1 MSRPSLEMSKP
12 ITFGSMFAGIGGIDL
27 AFERCG
33 MECRWQVE
41 IDKYANKV
49 LEKHWPN
56 VERWGDVRTF
66 PPDSS
71 SKWKVD
77 VIAGGFPCQDI
88 STAGKGAGLDGEKS
102 GLFYEIIRVA
112 RCVKPKA
119 IVLENVAALL
129 ARGMGDVL
137 GELAQIG
144 FDAEWH
150 CIPAAALGA
159 PHIRDRVFIL
169 GYSNGGCG
177 NGTQKEICTRRL
189 ITQLPSEIRNA
200 DSNDAGSFQE
210 VSEWKDA
217 EPCGSRSRRRTG
229 QRNSLAHASGDRC
242 DQDAI
247 GVTESSSQA
256 GSTTELSQGSQSRD
270 SSNSSGER
278 WEGCAEES
286 LSRQRNLQS
295 ELERIRQDIGKQW
308 AVEPDVGRVAHGVS
322 RRLDRIK
329 GLGNAVVPQVAQVV
343 GEILLKKLSR

>member
-1 MSRPSLEMSKP
+1 MSEP

-27 AFERCG
+27 GFERCG

-66 PPDSS
+66 PPDAS

-77 VIAGGFPCQDI
+77 VVAGGFPCQDI
-88 STAGKGAGLDGEKS
+88 STAGKGAGLNGEKS

-112 RCVKPKA
+112 RCVKPRA

-137 GELAQIG
+137 GELAAIG
-144 FDAEWH
+144 FNAEWH
-150 CIPAAALGA
+150 CIPASAVGA

-169 GYSNGGCG
+169 A
-177 NGTQKEICTRRL
+177 
-189 ITQLPSEIRNA
+189 NA
-200 DSNDAGSFQE
+200 S
-210 VSEWKDA
+210 
-217 EPCGSRSRRRTG
+217 C
-229 QRNSLAHASGDRC
+229 DRC

-247 GVTESSSQA
+247 GITKPSSKA
-256 GSTTELSQGSQSRD
+256 GSATKLPQKSEIPND
-270 SSNSSGER
+270 SNGSGER
-278 WEGCAEES
+278 WKRCAEES
-286 LSRQRNLQS
+286 LSRQQDLQRQ
-295 ELERIRQDIGKQW
+295 LGRVCQDIGRQW
-308 AVEPDVGRVAHGVS
+308 AVEPNVGRVAHGVS

-329 GLGNAVVPQVAQVV
+329 GLGNAVVPQVAEVV
-343 GEILLKKLSR
+343 GKILLQRMEQP

>member
-1 MSRPSLEMSKP
+1 MSET

-27 AFERCG
+27 GFERCG

-49 LEKHWPN
+49 LEKHWPK
-56 VERWGDVRTF
+56 VQRWGDVRTF

-112 RCVKPKA
+112 RCVKPRA

-137 GELAQIG
+137 GELAKIG

-177 NGTQKEICTRRL
+177 NGTKKEICTRRS

-200 DSNDAGSFQE
+200 NSNDASSFNE
-210 VSEWKDA
+210 VSERKDTQS
-217 EPCGSRSRRRTG
+217 CRISSRRDTCE
-229 QRNSLAHASGDRC
+229 QKKLADP
-242 DQDAI
+242 
-247 GVTESSSQA
+247 SSKRQ
-256 GSTTELSQGSQSRD
+256 
-270 SSNSSGER
+270 
-278 WEGCAEES
+278 
-286 LSRQRNLQS
+286 SRQRLHGRCFDKKKNQDGETDWFIDSS
-295 ELERIRQDIGKQW
+295 ERKENNWR
-308 AVEPDVGRVAHGVS
+308 VEPDVGRVAHGVPD
-322 RRLDRIK
+322 RVDRLK
-329 GLGNAVVPQVAQVV
+329 CLGNAVVPQVAEVV
-343 GEILLKKLSR
+343 GNILLQRMHWK